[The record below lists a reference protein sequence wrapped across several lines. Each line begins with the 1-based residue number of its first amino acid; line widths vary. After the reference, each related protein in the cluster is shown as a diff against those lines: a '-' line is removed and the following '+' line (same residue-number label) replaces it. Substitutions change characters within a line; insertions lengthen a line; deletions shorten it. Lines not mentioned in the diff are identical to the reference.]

1 MGGIREDFR
10 GMNSFLDR
18 LFQVW
23 TDSSGLDELEN
34 RLAAFYTDPVQVNG
48 SDLSLAD
55 LAARA
60 RGLHAAFSDL
70 RSQVLQVVADTD
82 TDAVA
87 VAFVM
92 HGRHTGP
99 YQTPFGII
107 QPTGADVQIRTIDVL
122 TLTDEKISA
131 VWVNAD
137 DLGTLRQLGWRP

>member
-1 MGGIREDFR
+1 
-10 GMNSFLDR
+10 MNSFLDR
-18 LFQVW
+18 LFQIW
-23 TDSSGLDELEN
+23 TDRSGLDELED
-34 RLAAFYTDPVQVNG
+34 RLAAFYTDPVRVNG

-60 RGLHAAFSDL
+60 RALHAAFSGL

-82 TDAVA
+82 TDSVA

-99 YQTPFGII
+99 YETPFGII
-107 QPTGADVQIRTIDVL
+107 QPTGAEVQIRTIDVL

>member
-1 MGGIREDFR
+1 
-10 GMNSFLDR
+10 MNSFLDR

-23 TDSSGLDELEN
+23 TDSSRLDQLED
-34 RLAAFYTDPVQVNG
+34 RLAAFYTDPARVNG

-82 TDAVA
+82 TDVA

-99 YQTPFGII
+99 YETPFGII

>member
-1 MGGIREDFR
+1 MQLSPTYAPRCCRLWPTQIR
-10 GMNSFLDR
+10 
-18 LFQVW
+18 
-23 TDSSGLDELEN
+23 
-34 RLAAFYTDPVQVNG
+34 
-48 SDLSLAD
+48 
-55 LAARA
+55 
-60 RGLHAAFSDL
+60 
-70 RSQVLQVVADTD
+70 
-82 TDAVA
+82 VA

-99 YQTPFGII
+99 YETPFGII